1 MAGLVQPSLGSRD
14 LTSGPH
20 MPSSTA
26 YAPDFP
32 STLLLGPEDFWSRS
46 SELNLAASTEDK
58 L

>member
-1 MAGLVQPSLGSRD
+1 MAGLVLPSLGSRD

-20 MPSSTA
+20 KPSSTA
-26 YAPDFP
+26 YAPDL